1 MKPKI
6 KSLRVVPVVIAS
18 TATVVVT
25 SSAFITKD
33 KVDAIKQENEE
44 LKQQL
49 KYTKIS
55 NKSYVEEV
63 TEVNRNNCKLIIYE
77 SSKGQ
82 YIKSIEEDSLL
93 PVKSTLSTKYSY
105 KVEIDLSKAKVME
118 INNVTYVEIDY
129 STIKLSSI
137 SIDQPEIVN
146 QTNLITQFKGKSI
159 SEINNQ
165 IIIQSYE
172 EIEQHIAKDYNSKQD
187 ILKINLQNKVNQ
199 LYEGLNVVV
208 KYK

>member
-6 KSLRVVPVVIAS
+6 KSLRAVPIIIAT
-18 TATVVVT
+18 TATVVAT

-63 TEVNRNNCKLIIYE
+63 TEINKNNCKLIIYE

-93 PVKSTLSTKYSY
+93 PIKSTLSTKYSY
-105 KVEIDLSKAKVME
+105 KVEIDLSKAKVMK
-118 INNVTYVEIDY
+118 INNATYVGIDY
-129 STIKLSSI
+129 NTIKLSSI
-137 SIDQPEIVN
+137 SIDQPKIAN

-165 IIIQSYE
+165 IIMQSYE
-172 EIEQHIAKDYNSKQD
+172 EIEQHIDKQFEKQID
-187 ILKINLQNKVNQ
+187 IYKINLQEKVNQ

>member
-6 KSLRVVPVVIAS
+6 KSLRVVPIVIAS
-18 TATVVVT
+18 TVTAIVT
-25 SSAFITKD
+25 SSTFITKN
-33 KVDAIKQENEE
+33 KVTAIKQENEE

-93 PVKSTLSTKYSY
+93 PVKSTLITKYSY

-129 STIKLSSI
+129 NTIKLSSI
-137 SIDQPEIVN
+137 SIDRPKIVN

-165 IIIQSYE
+165 IIMQSYE
-172 EIEQHIAKDYNSKQD
+172 EIEQHITKDYNTKQD
-187 ILKINLQNKVNQ
+187 TLKLNLQNKVNQ
-199 LYEGLNVVV
+199 LYKDLNVVV

>member
-6 KSLRVVPVVIAS
+6 KSLRAVPVVIAS
-18 TATVVVT
+18 TVTVVAT

-33 KVDAIKQENEE
+33 KVDAIKQENEK

-49 KYTKIS
+49 KKNKIS

-105 KVEIDLSKAKVME
+105 KVEIDLSKAKVIE

-129 STIKLSSI
+129 NTIKLSSV
-137 SIDQPEIVN
+137 SIDQPKIAN

-165 IIIQSYE
+165 IIMQSYE

-187 ILKINLQNKVNQ
+187 TLKLNLQNKVSQ

>member
-6 KSLRVVPVVIAS
+6 KSLRVVPIIIAS
-18 TATVVVT
+18 TATVVAT

-63 TEVNRNNCKLIIYE
+63 AEINKNNCKLIIYE

-93 PVKSTLSTKYSY
+93 PIKSTLSTKYSY
-105 KVEIDLSKAKVME
+105 KVEIDLSKAKVIE
-118 INNVTYVEIDY
+118 INNVAYVEIDY
-129 STIKLSSI
+129 DTIKLSSI
-137 SIDQPEIVN
+137 SIDQPKIAN

-165 IIIQSYE
+165 IIMQSYE
-172 EIEQHIAKDYNSKQD
+172 EIEQHIAKDYNAKQD
-187 ILKINLQNKVNQ
+187 ILKLNLQNKVEQ
-199 LYEGLNVVV
+199 LYKDLNVVV

>member
-6 KSLRVVPVVIAS
+6 KSFRAVPIVIAS
-18 TATVVVT
+18 TVTVVAT

-63 TEVNRNNCKLIIYE
+63 AEVNRNNCKLIIYE

-93 PVKSTLSTKYSY
+93 PIKSTLTTKYSY

-137 SIDQPEIVN
+137 SIDQPKIAN

-165 IIIQSYE
+165 IIMQSYE
-172 EIEQHIAKDYNSKQD
+172 EIEQHITKDYNAKQD
-187 ILKINLQNKVNQ
+187 TLKLNLQNKVNQ
-199 LYEGLNVVV
+199 LYKGLNVVV

>member
-6 KSLRVVPVVIAS
+6 KSLRVVPIIIAS
-18 TATVVVT
+18 TATVVAT

-63 TEVNRNNCKLIIYE
+63 AEVNRNNCKLIIYE

-93 PVKSTLSTKYSY
+93 PIKSTLSTKYSY
-105 KVEIDLSKAKVME
+105 KVEIDLSKAKVIE

-129 STIKLSSI
+129 DTIKLSSI
-137 SIDQPEIVN
+137 SIDQPKIAN

-165 IIIQSYE
+165 IIMQSYE
-172 EIEQHIAKDYNSKQD
+172 EIEQHIAKDYNTKQD
-187 ILKINLQNKVNQ
+187 ILKLNLQNKVNQ

>member
-6 KSLRVVPVVIAS
+6 KSLRAVPVVIAS
-18 TATVVVT
+18 AVTVVAT

-33 KVDAIKQENEE
+33 KVDAIKQENKE
-44 LKQQL
+44 LKQRL

-63 TEVNRNNCKLIIYE
+63 TEINKNNCKLIIYE

-82 YIKSIEEDSLL
+82 YIKTIEEDSLL
-93 PVKSTLSTKYSY
+93 PIKSTLSTKYSY
-105 KVEIDLSKAKVME
+105 KVEIDLSKAKVMK
-118 INNVTYVEIDY
+118 INNATYVGIDY
-129 STIKLSSI
+129 NTIKLSSI
-137 SIDQPEIVN
+137 SIDQPKIAN

-165 IIIQSYE
+165 IIMQSYE
-172 EIEQHIAKDYNSKQD
+172 EIEQHIDKQFEKQID
-187 ILKINLQNKVNQ
+187 IYKINLQEKVNQ

>member
-6 KSLRVVPVVIAS
+6 KTLRAVPVVIAS
-18 TATVVVT
+18 AVTVVAT

-93 PVKSTLSTKYSY
+93 PIKSTLSTKYSY

-137 SIDQPEIVN
+137 SIDQPKIAN

-165 IIIQSYE
+165 IIMQSYE
-172 EIEQHIAKDYNSKQD
+172 EIEQHITKDYNAKQD
-187 ILKINLQNKVNQ
+187 TLKLNLQNKVNQ

>member
-6 KSLRVVPVVIAS
+6 KSFRAVPIVIAS
-18 TATVVVT
+18 TVTVVAT

-63 TEVNRNNCKLIIYE
+63 AEINKNNCKLIIYE

-93 PVKSTLSTKYSY
+93 PIKSTLTTKYSY

-129 STIKLSSI
+129 DTIKLSSI
-137 SIDQPEIVN
+137 SIDRPKIAN

-165 IIIQSYE
+165 IIMQSYE
-172 EIEQHIAKDYNSKQD
+172 EIEQHIAKDYNTKQD
-187 ILKINLQNKVNQ
+187 ILKLNLQNKVNS

>member
-6 KSLRVVPVVIAS
+6 KNLRVVPVVIAS
-18 TATVVVT
+18 AVTVVAT

-44 LKQQL
+44 LKQRL

-63 TEVNRNNCKLIIYE
+63 AEINKNNCKLIIYE

-93 PVKSTLSTKYSY
+93 PIKSTLSTKYSY

-118 INNVTYVEIDY
+118 INNVIYVEIDCNA
-129 STIKLSSI
+129 IKLSSI
-137 SIDQPEIVN
+137 SIDRPKIAN

-165 IIIQSYE
+165 IIMQSYE
-172 EIEQHIAKDYNSKQD
+172 EIEQHIAKDYDAKQD
-187 ILKINLQNKVNQ
+187 TLRLNLQNKVNQ

>member
-6 KSLRVVPVVIAS
+6 KSLRAVPIIIAS
-18 TATVVVT
+18 TATVVAT

-93 PVKSTLSTKYSY
+93 PIKSTLSTKYSY

-137 SIDQPEIVN
+137 SIDQPKIAN

-165 IIIQSYE
+165 IITQSYE
-172 EIEQHIAKDYNSKQD
+172 EIEQHIAKDYNTKQD
-187 ILKINLQNKVNQ
+187 TLKLNLQNKVNQ

>member
-6 KSLRVVPVVIAS
+6 KSFRVVPVVIAS

-25 SSAFITKD
+25 SSVFITKD

-82 YIKSIEEDSLL
+82 YIKSIEEDSFL
-93 PVKSTLSTKYSY
+93 PIKSTLSTKYSY
-105 KVEIDLSKAKVME
+105 KVEIDLSKAKVMG

-129 STIKLSSI
+129 NTIKLSSI
-137 SIDQPEIVN
+137 SIDQPKIVN

-165 IIIQSYE
+165 IIMQSYE
-172 EIEQHIAKDYNSKQD
+172 EIEQHILKDYNSKQD
-187 ILKINLQNKVNQ
+187 ILKINLQNKLNK

>member
-6 KSLRVVPVVIAS
+6 KSLRAVPVVIAS
-18 TATVVVT
+18 AVTVVAT

-93 PVKSTLSTKYSY
+93 PIKSTLITKYSY

-129 STIKLSSI
+129 NTIKLSSI
-137 SIDQPEIVN
+137 SIDQPKIAN

-165 IIIQSYE
+165 IIMQSYE
-172 EIEQHIAKDYNSKQD
+172 EIEQHIAKDYNTKQD
-187 ILKINLQNKVNQ
+187 ILKLNLQNKVNQ

>member
-6 KSLRVVPVVIAS
+6 KSLRVAPVVIAS
-18 TATVVVT
+18 TVAVVVT

-55 NKSYVEEV
+55 NRSYVEEV
-63 TEVNRNNCKLIIYE
+63 TEINKNNCKLIIYE

-93 PVKSTLSTKYSY
+93 PIKSTLSTKYSY

-118 INNVTYVEIDY
+118 INNVTYVEIDCN
-129 STIKLSSI
+129 TIKLGSI
-137 SIDQPEIVN
+137 SIDQPKIAN

-165 IIIQSYE
+165 IIMQSYE
-172 EIEQHIAKDYNSKQD
+172 EIEQHIAKDYNAKQD
-187 ILKINLQNKVNQ
+187 TLKLNLQNKVNL
-199 LYEGLNVVV
+199 LYKGLNVVV

>member
-18 TATVVVT
+18 TATVVAT
-25 SSAFITKD
+25 SSAFIAKD

-49 KYTKIS
+49 KFTKIS

-63 TEVNRNNCKLIIYE
+63 TEVNKNNCKLIIYE

-93 PVKSTLSTKYSY
+93 PIKSTLITKYSY

-129 STIKLSSI
+129 NTIKLSSI
-137 SIDQPEIVN
+137 SIDKPKITN

-165 IIIQSYE
+165 IIMQSYE
-172 EIEQHIAKDYNSKQD
+172 EIEQHIAKDYNARQD
-187 ILKINLQNKVNQ
+187 TLKLNLQNKVNQ

>member
-6 KSLRVVPVVIAS
+6 KSLRAVPVVIAS
-18 TATVVVT
+18 TVTVVAT

-33 KVDAIKQENEE
+33 KVDAIRQENEE

-129 STIKLSSI
+129 NTIKLSSI
-137 SIDQPEIVN
+137 SIDQPKIAN

-172 EIEQHIAKDYNSKQD
+172 EIEQHIAKDYNAKQD
-187 ILKINLQNKVNQ
+187 TLKLNLQNKVNQ
-199 LYEGLNVVV
+199 LYKGLNVVV

>member
-6 KSLRVVPVVIAS
+6 KSLRVVPMVIAS
-18 TATVVVT
+18 AVTVVAT

-63 TEVNRNNCKLIIYE
+63 AEINKNNCKLIIYE

-93 PVKSTLSTKYSY
+93 PIKSTLSTKYSY
-105 KVEIDLSKAKVME
+105 KVEIDLSKAKVTE
-118 INNVTYVEIDY
+118 INNVTYVEINY
-129 STIKLSSI
+129 NTIKLSSI
-137 SIDQPEIVN
+137 SIDQPKIAN

-159 SEINNQ
+159 SEVNNQ
-165 IIIQSYE
+165 ILMQSYE
-172 EIEQHIAKDYNSKQD
+172 EIEQHIAKDYNAKQD
-187 ILKINLQNKVNQ
+187 TLKLTLQNKVNQ
-199 LYEGLNVVV
+199 LYKGLNVVV

>member
-18 TATVVVT
+18 TVTVVAT

-93 PVKSTLSTKYSY
+93 PIKSTLSTKYSY

-129 STIKLSSI
+129 NTIKLSSI
-137 SIDQPEIVN
+137 SIDQPKIAN
-146 QTNLITQFKGKSI
+146 QTNLITQFKGRSI

-165 IIIQSYE
+165 IIMQSYE
-172 EIEQHIAKDYNSKQD
+172 EIEQHISKDYDAKQD
-187 ILKINLQNKVNQ
+187 TLKLNLQNKVNQ
-199 LYEGLNVVV
+199 LYKGLNVVV

>member
-6 KSLRVVPVVIAS
+6 KSLRAVPIVIAS
-18 TATVVVT
+18 AVTVVAT

-93 PVKSTLSTKYSY
+93 PIKSTLITKYSY
-105 KVEIDLSKAKVME
+105 KVEIDLSKARVME

-129 STIKLSSI
+129 NTIKLSSI
-137 SIDQPEIVN
+137 SIDQPKIAN
-146 QTNLITQFKGKSI
+146 QTNLITQFKGRSI

-165 IIIQSYE
+165 IIMQSYE
-172 EIEQHIAKDYNSKQD
+172 EIEQHIAKDYNAKQD
-187 ILKINLQNKVNQ
+187 ILKLNSQNKVNQ

>member
-18 TATVVVT
+18 TVTVVAT
-25 SSAFITKD
+25 SSAFITKN

-63 TEVNRNNCKLIIYE
+63 TEINRNNCKLIIYE

-82 YIKSIEEDSLL
+82 YIKTIEENSLL
-93 PVKSTLSTKYSY
+93 PIKSTLSTKYSY
-105 KVEIDLSKAKVME
+105 KVEIDLNKAKVME

-129 STIKLSSI
+129 NTIKLSSI
-137 SIDQPEIVN
+137 SIDQPKIAN

-165 IIIQSYE
+165 IIMQSYE
-172 EIEQHIAKDYNSKQD
+172 EIEQHIEKDYNSKQD
-187 ILKINLQNKVNQ
+187 TLKLNLQNKVNQ

>member
-6 KSLRVVPVVIAS
+6 KSLRAVPVVIAS
-18 TATVVVT
+18 AVTVVAT

-33 KVDAIKQENEE
+33 KVDAIKQENKE
-44 LKQQL
+44 LKQRL

-63 TEVNRNNCKLIIYE
+63 TEINKNNCKLIIYE

-93 PVKSTLSTKYSY
+93 PIKSTLSTKYSY

-118 INNVTYVEIDY
+118 INNVTYVEIDC
-129 STIKLSSI
+129 STMKLSSI
-137 SIDQPEIVN
+137 SIDQPKIAN
-146 QTNLITQFKGKSI
+146 QTNLITQFKGRSI

-165 IIIQSYE
+165 IIMQSYE
-172 EIEQHIAKDYNSKQD
+172 EIEQHIAKDYDAKQD
-187 ILKINLQNKVNQ
+187 TLKLNLQNKVKQ